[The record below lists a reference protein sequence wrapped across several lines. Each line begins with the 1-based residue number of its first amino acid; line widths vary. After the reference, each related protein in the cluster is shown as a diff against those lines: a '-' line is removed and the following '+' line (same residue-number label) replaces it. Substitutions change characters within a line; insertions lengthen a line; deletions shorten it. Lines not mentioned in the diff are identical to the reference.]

1 MNRVHHCR
9 RFRRIAAVLGACA
22 ASVLV
27 TLAGATTAF
36 AYDVPAPGG
45 PAGPAQLPP
54 QVHTIVAG
62 GMSGW
67 QIALIAIGAAIFAA
81 ALAVTLDRVRTAHR
95 QLTAPGA

>member
-45 PAGPAQLPP
+45 PAGPP

-62 GMSGW
+62 GMPGW